1 VEGCKKED
9 NGRPEDS
16 TLGVAVNGFEEVV
29 ANLE

>member
-1 VEGCKKED
+1 MEGGRKED
-9 NGRPEDS
+9 NGRPEDL